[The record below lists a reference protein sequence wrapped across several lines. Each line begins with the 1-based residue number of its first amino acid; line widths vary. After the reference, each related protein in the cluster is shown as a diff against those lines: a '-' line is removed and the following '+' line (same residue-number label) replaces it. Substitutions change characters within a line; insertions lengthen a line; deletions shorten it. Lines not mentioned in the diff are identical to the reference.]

1 MIKNKKLL
9 ALIPA
14 RGGSKRLIGKNTLEL
29 AGKPLI
35 AWSIDAAFASKYVD
49 RVIVSTDNKAIADTA
64 LKFNAEVPFMRPN
77 HLATDAASS
86 VDVAVNALE
95 YMNDICNEDYGF
107 IILLQPTS
115 PLRTSKHIDAA
126 IEMLI
131 DQGAE
136 GIVSICNKTN
146 SSLDVNPYPY
156 KLSVKNLTNENPNN
170 MHYNVLSKQYK
181 VNGAIYLSKTDV
193 LIRELSFFHDKS
205 YMYVMDKDES
215 IDIDYAADFKLCDLF
230 INRLGVKS

>member
-1 MIKNKKLL
+1 MIRNKKLL

-49 RVIVSTDNKAIADTA
+49 RVIVTTDDKAIADIA
-64 LKFNAEVPFMRPN
+64 MKFNAEVPFMRPN

-86 VDVAVNALE
+86 VDVVVHALE

-131 DQGAE
+131 DHDAE
-136 GIVSICNKTN
+136 GVVSICNRTN
-146 SSLDVNPYPY
+146 SSQDVNPYPF
-156 KLSVKNLTNENPNN
+156 KLSVKNITNKDPNN
-170 MHYNVLSKQYK
+170 IHYNVLAKQYK

-193 LIRELSFFHDKS
+193 LMRELSFFHDKS
-205 YMYVMDKDES
+205 YVYVMDNDES
-215 IDIDYAADFKLCDLF
+215 IDIDYAEDFKLCDSF
-230 INRLGVKS
+230 ISRLDAKF